1 MAENKEENKKPELK
15 QKPVMKRKEISYK
28 EVQKEDPEI
37 LRRMRFG

>member
-15 QKPVMKRKEISYK
+15 QKPVMKRKEVSYK

>member
-37 LRRMRFG
+37 LRRMTFG

>member
-1 MAENKEENKKPELK
+1 MAENKEDNKNPELK
-15 QKPVMKRKEISYK
+15 EKPVLKKKEVTYK